1 MTTLVVDASV
11 AVKWLV
17 TEDLSES
24 AAQLL
29 DAGHVL
35 IAPELMFVEAANA
48 LWAMGRRGDLTSSD
62 IEQALDTL
70 MLAPVT
76 VTTPLPALLP
86 SALRLATDLA
96 HPVYD
101 CCYLALGVR
110 NNARVVTADRRFL
123 SAVRKNRHLANAIV
137 LLGESPA

>member
-1 MTTLVVDASV
+1 VVDASV

-17 TEDLSES
+17 AEDLSES

-29 DAGHVL
+29 DARHVL

-62 IEQALDTL
+62 VEQALDTL
-70 MLAPVT
+70 LLAPVT
-76 VTTPLPALLP
+76 VTAPLRDLLP
-86 SALRLATDLA
+86 SAIRLAADLA

-110 NNARVVTADRRFL
+110 DNASVVTADRRFF
-123 SAVRKNRHLANAIV
+123 SAVRKNRHLANTVV
-137 LLGESPA
+137 LLDEFRP